1 MFDIGISHLVVIA
14 IVGILVLGP
23 EKLPG
28 FARDAMRMWRTLR
41 GLASDAQARITG
53 ELLPEVS
60 EEMRAMPPRELA
72 KHLLLGDDDDQ
83 PASARAGQHGKLSAR
98 GRHDGEHH

>member
-28 FARDAMRMWRTLR
+28 FIRDAVRVWRTLR
-41 GLASDAQARITG
+41 GLATDAQLKITG
-53 ELLPEVS
+53 ELLPDVS
-60 EEMRAMPPRELA
+60 EEVRSLHPRQLA
-72 KHLLLGDDDDQ
+72 AHLLLGDDTDPHARPRVD
-83 PASARAGQHGKLSAR
+83 PASAA
-98 GRHDGEHH
+98 

>member
-1 MFDIGISHLVVIA
+1 MFDVGISHLVVIA

-28 FARDAMRMWRTLR
+28 YVRDAVRMWRTLR
-41 GLASDAQARITG
+41 GLATDAQAKITG
-53 ELLPEVS
+53 ELLPEVP
-60 EEMRAMPPRELA
+60 EDVRAMPPRQLA

-83 PASARAGQHGKLSAR
+83 PASTRTGQKSAA
-98 GRHDGEHH
+98 